1 MESFNLPPWGWSKH
15 INYLYSVWEI
25 HLFPLICLFIQSLI
39 KISMDSWILFFN
51 FVSVLLYFIAQNVPT
66 LAIRSS
72 FCWLLY
78 PFDIFPLLT
87 LYVYVLFEH
96 LLALAVWESPD
107 LPCLCPASVLGSAI
121 SLRSPE
127 SSHWRKGIV
136 TKILGVLLVSQVLLL
151 LGSLS
156 WQEGVYVCVL
166 ILCMYIY
173 EYFCM

>member
-1 MESFNLPPWGWSKH
+1 MSYHLESRKSPWTTWNSSWK
-15 INYLYSVWEI
+15 
-25 HLFPLICLFIQSLI
+25 ICSL
-39 KISMDSWILFFN
+39 LFF
-51 FVSVLLYFIAQNVPT
+51 VLNIYLCQYGHRYFTLDYSPVLFYFIAQIIVSLPAGT
-66 LAIRSS
+66 S
-72 FCWLLY
+72 FSWYLY

-96 LLALAVWESPD
+96 LLTLAVWESPD

-136 TKILGVLLVSQVLLL
+136 TKILGVLFISQVVLL